1 MTSSPNLDLPFLL
14 PSQALKHITHNE
26 ALLALDA
33 LVQLAV
39 RDRDLAAP
47 PLGPEEGD
55 RYLVAAGASGAWS
68 GKADQIAAFAA
79 GGWAFHAPRIG
90 WQCFVADE
98 ATMLIWTGTEWE
110 VVVGADGS
118 LDVLGINT
126 VADPVNRLAVKA
138 DAVLLAHDDV
148 TPGSGDLRLLL
159 DKATSGN
166 TASLLLQTGSSGRA
180 EIGTAGDDLL
190 HVKVSPDG
198 SAWTEALLI
207 DAAGGLSV
215 AGPLRLGQYPVSG
228 LPAAAGRAGALV
240 YVSDESGGAVPAFS
254 DGSAWRRVTDRAPVS

>member
-14 PSQALKHITHNE
+14 PSQAMKHITHNE
-26 ALLALDA
+26 ALLALDT

-39 RDRDLAAP
+39 LDRDLAAP
-47 PLGPEEGD
+47 PSDPEEGD
-55 RYLVAAGASGAWS
+55 RYLVAAGASGAWT
-68 GKADQIAAFAA
+68 GKSTQIAAFAA

-98 ATMLIWTGTEWE
+98 ATMLVWTGADWE

-118 LDVLGINT
+118 LDMLGINT
-126 VADPVNRLAVKA
+126 MADPVNRLAVKA

-159 DKATSGN
+159 DKATSGD
-166 TASLLLQTGSSGRA
+166 TASLLLQTGASGRA
-180 EIGTAGDDLL
+180 EIGTTSDDLL
-190 HVKVSPDG
+190 HVKVSADG
-198 SAWTEALLI
+198 SSWTEALLI
-207 DAAGGLSV
+207 DAGGVSV
-215 AGPLRLGQYPVSG
+215 MGPLRLGLYTVSG
-228 LPAAAGRAGALV
+228 LPAATGRAGALV

-254 DGSAWRRVTDRAPVS
+254 DGSAWRRITDRAPVS